1 MITHTGYVPNCVSRY
16 APRSVPPMVGTNI
29 RQVVLPISLSNKTTV
44 DVFGGA
50 GESSLLLGDELIYIY
65 TVTEG

>member
-1 MITHTGYVPNCVSRY
+1 
-16 APRSVPPMVGTNI
+16 MVGTNI